1 MEKENALI
9 GMTAQPTEAEVAA
22 VLDKS
27 APVWTEFVRWMA
39 DVQGVAEQEGKS
51 SSPKYGWSLR
61 LKRKKRT
68 IVYLG
73 PCKGC
78 FRVAFVLGDRAVE
91 AARACGLPKPVLHA
105 LEEAPHY
112 SEGTGLRLLVKAR
125 KDLAAV
131 RKLVLVKL
139 AN

>member
-1 MEKENALI
+1 MENENAFI
-9 GMTAQPTEAEVAA
+9 GITAQPTEEEVAA

-27 APVWTEFVRWMA
+27 AAFWTEFLHWMA
-39 DVQGVAEQEGKS
+39 DEQGVGELEWKS
-51 SSPKYGWSLR
+51 LSPKYGWSLR

-78 FRVAFVLGDRAVE
+78 FRVSFVLGDRAVE
-91 AARACGLPKPVLHA
+91 AARTCGLPKPVLKA
-105 LEEAPHY
+105 LGEARRY
-112 SEGTGLRLLVKAR
+112 AEGTGVRMIIKES

-131 RKLVLVKL
+131 RKLALVKL
-139 AN
+139 VN